1 MEERKIKE
9 AYKELA
15 KIVGEQY
22 VSMDKEDIMPYCRD
36 EVSQAFKTYMADL
49 VAAPGTVEEIQE
61 ILRLCNKIKLPVYP
75 YAYGVSISSTALPRV
90 GGLML
95 VVRRLDKILEI
106 NDETHTATIEPGV
119 TWSKLFFEAEK
130 HHLEPLGLG
139 GGPHSGS
146 LIGNFVLGG
155 GNTGGIDI
163 NEEVAC
169 EVVLPDGEIM
179 WTGSA
184 GMKGHEKLNPWCRVG
199 YGMNLTG
206 VFHGSLGIYGVV
218 TKVVRRL
225 YPLRNIEEKV
235 QIGFDTFEDCLK
247 GLKELVDL
255 GISKQV
261 YGVNG
266 VQAAMIAA
274 DSEIIHDPVAY
285 EKYEKSFPEFLIVDK
300 ISCYNE
306 KQQAVYKE
314 LIGETI
320 SKYGGKFVSYSGKT
334 QDALMELW
342 GGSSSVAI
350 RYLRH
355 NPHLMA
361 FAMLPP
367 SMLPGLREITK
378 KIMKDLDYELTTFSN
393 KVIEYPRCWISPW
406 ERNESYLF
414 EQEMEFVPEDPE
426 SVKKFLEFQKRYY
439 AESAKYGSSQIN
451 AGFLKRMEPLMW
463 PGYMKI
469 VRGVKQLLDPNNIMA
484 PKQML
489 KDI

>member
-1 MEERKIKE
+1 
-9 AYKELA
+9 
-15 KIVGEQY
+15 
-22 VSMDKEDIMPYCRD
+22 
-36 EVSQAFKTYMADL
+36 
-49 VAAPGTVEEIQE
+49 
-61 ILRLCNKIKLPVYP
+61 
-75 YAYGVSISSTALPRV
+75 
-90 GGLML
+90 ML

-169 EVVLPDGEIM
+169 EVVLPDGDIM

-225 YPLRNIEEKV
+225 YPLRNIEERV